1 MRRPSGRDLEE
12 GVILELQ
19 QLGGYVKATA
29 VDPVTGVE
37 VSVVGSAQSPTSL
50 LKNAA
55 IRKLRYVMENRKG
68 PARVEKG
75 LVV

>member
-1 MRRPSGRDLEE
+1 MRRPAGRNLDE

-37 VSVVGSAQSPTSL
+37 VSIVGSAHSNGRHPTYSL
-50 LKNAA
+50 PPG
-55 IRKLRYVMENRKG
+55 E
-68 PARVEKG
+68 
-75 LVV
+75 